1 MNRRTMASF
10 LSPVSTMNAPL
21 VLVVDDNAD
30 MRRYVERI
38 LRKQYRIVI
47 AKDGAEALEQA
58 QRLRPELIVTDVMMP
73 KMSGHDLLQAVRADK
88 ALRSIP

>member
-1 MNRRTMASF
+1 
-10 LSPVSTMNAPL
+10 MNAPL

-30 MRRYVERI
+30 MRSYVERI
-38 LRKQYRIVI
+38 LRKDYRIVL
-47 AKDGAEALEQA
+47 AKDGAEAFEQA

-88 ALRSIP
+88 GFGRSL